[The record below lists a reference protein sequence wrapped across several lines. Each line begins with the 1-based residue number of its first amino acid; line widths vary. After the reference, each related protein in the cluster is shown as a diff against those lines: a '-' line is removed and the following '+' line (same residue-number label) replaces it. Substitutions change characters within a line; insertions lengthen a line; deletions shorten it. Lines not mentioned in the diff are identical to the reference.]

1 MTMNDSE
8 DTTTRSTRIPADQV
22 RTRMLAAAREVI
34 SVNGLTV
41 GFAHLPMEEYIRLA
55 AVPRSSV
62 YRIWSTREEFVADL
76 IGEIFVADR
85 FADGADPDAQRAMT
99 EVYERSADRLGTA
112 AGRREVA
119 WEMIRIGANSSVETL
134 RSSVDWSSY
143 NALLACTFSMEE
155 GPAREAV
162 RATAQRLESMLTQR
176 MRDYYQEILDLF
188 RSSLKPGFTTLQ
200 LAHLTAIVTDGLVH
214 RGRLLDDELDAVITA
229 PGPDGEPVE
238 WTLTAW
244 TIRSIVEGM
253 LVPVGEDEDGAG
265 ESGAGES
272 GAEDGTAGDRGT
284 GR

>member
-1 MTMNDSE
+1 MNDSAE
-8 DTTTRSTRIPADQV
+8 TTTRSLRIPADQV
-22 RTRMLAAAREVI
+22 RARMLAAAREVI

-85 FADGADPDAQRAMT
+85 FAEGTDPDAQQVMT
-99 EVYERSADRLGTA
+99 EVYHRSAEHLSTA
-112 AGRREVA
+112 TGRRRVA
-119 WEMIRIGANSSVETL
+119 WEMIRIGANSSVENL

-162 RATAQRLESMLTQR
+162 RATARRLETMLTQR
-176 MRDYYQEILDLF
+176 MRDYYQDVLDLF
-188 RSSLKPGFTTLQ
+188 SASLKPGFTTLQ

-229 PGPDGEPVE
+229 PGLDGEPVE
-238 WTLTAW
+238 WSLTAW
-244 TIRSIVEGM
+244 TIRSIVDGM
-253 LVPVGEDEDGAG
+253 LEPV
-265 ESGAGES
+265 
-272 GAEDGTAGDRGT
+272 AEDDPAQS
-284 GR
+284 

>member
-1 MTMNDSE
+1 MNDADE
-8 DTTTRSTRIPADQV
+8 TTTRSIRIPADQV
-22 RTRMLAAAREVI
+22 RARMLAAAREI
-34 SVNGLTV
+34 IAVNGLTV
-41 GFAHLPMEEYIRLA
+41 GFAHLPMEEYIRQA

-85 FADGADPDAQRAMT
+85 FADGAAPDASRAMT
-99 EVYERSADRLGTA
+99 EVYERSAAHLSTA

-134 RSSVDWSSY
+134 RASVDWSSY

-155 GPAREAV
+155 GPARDAV
-162 RATAQRLESMLTQR
+162 RATALRLETMLTQR
-176 MRDYYQEILDLF
+176 MRDYYQDVLDRF

-214 RGRLLDDELDAVITA
+214 RGRLLDDELDAVIEA
-229 PGPDGEPVE
+229 PGLDGEPVE

-244 TIRSIVEGM
+244 TIRSIVDGM
-253 LVPVGEDEDGAG
+253 LVPVAQDDPPAG
-265 ESGAGES
+265 G
-272 GAEDGTAGDRGT
+272 
-284 GR
+284 

>member
-1 MTMNDSE
+1 MTMNDSDE
-8 DTTTRSTRIPADQV
+8 TAFRSTRIPADQV
-22 RTRMLAAAREVI
+22 RARMLRAAREVI
-34 SVNGLTV
+34 SAHGLTV

-99 EVYERSADRLGTA
+99 EVYERSSAHLGTA
-112 AGRREVA
+112 VGRRQVA

-134 RSSVDWSSY
+134 RASVDWSSY

-162 RATAQRLESMLTQR
+162 RATARRLETMLSQRL
-176 MRDYYQEILDLF
+176 RDYYQDVLDQF
-188 RSSLKPGFTTLQ
+188 SASLRPGFTTLQ

-214 RGRLLDDELDAVITA
+214 RGRLLDDELDAVVTA
-229 PGPDGEPVE
+229 PGLDGEPVE
-238 WTLTAW
+238 WSLTAW
-244 TIRSIVEGM
+244 TIRSIVDGM
-253 LVPVGEDEDGAG
+253 LEPVAEDEPPA
-265 ESGAGES
+265 
-272 GAEDGTAGDRGT
+272 DR
-284 GR
+284 